1 MNEPIEYKLIDG
13 KFTAHE
19 AREILLDMINKKIQF
34 HQLKNFSSE
43 ERFGKSLPSS
53 LKRIKELEKDKVDVL
68 NKIEIAMLG
77 QYELRIQASIVVE
90 FCKQPELV

>member
-77 QYELRIQASIVVE
+77 QYELRIRSSIVVE